1 MRLLFAED
9 DRALCRAE
17 KTILENAGY
26 SVDFVHNGEDAL
38 DYAQAAE
45 YDGIILD
52 WMMPA
57 PDGVEVL
64 RRLREGGI
72 ATPCLLLTA
81 RDAVE
86 DRVAGLDAGADD
98 YLPKPFASAELL
110 ARIRAMLRRK
120 ADYKPD
126 LLKYGDLTLDRQEM
140 NLAREKKTVRLSNKM
155 YQLMEMLME
164 QPGRIFEVNQI
175 IERIWG
181 WDCESDTNVIWVTVF
196 NLRKVLK
203 DLGTTVTIRVTRP
216 RTTAPARRSSAP
228 SSSRSHRRTHTHTP
242 AGPARRSPAQAPQ
255 PPHRRPYHQ
264 HRQQASPPQAQQP
277 HTAAT
282 SHQQHQTPEIQH
294 KRARAHDAAPTRP
307 RNSKRARA

>member
-17 KTILENAGY
+17 KTILESAGY

-38 DYAQAAE
+38 DYAQEAE

-64 RRLREGGI
+64 RQLRVKGI
-72 ATPCLLLTA
+72 STPCLLLTA
-81 RDAVE
+81 RDAIE
-86 DRVAGLDAGADD
+86 DRVTGLDAGADD

-120 ADYKPD
+120 ADYTPD

-140 NLAREKKTVRLSNKM
+140 SLSLAGKTMKLSNKM
-155 YQLMEMLME
+155 YQLMEMMIE
-164 QPGRIFEVNQI
+164 QPGRVFEVNQI

-181 WDCESDTNVIWVTVF
+181 WDCESDVNVIWVTVF
-196 NLRKVLK
+196 NLRKILK
-203 DLGTTVTIRVTRP
+203 DLGTTVTIKATRGVGY
-216 RTTAPARRSSAP
+216 SLE
-228 SSSRSHRRTHTHTP
+228 
-242 AGPARRSPAQAPQ
+242 GG
-255 PPHRRPYHQ
+255 
-264 HRQQASPPQAQQP
+264 
-277 HTAAT
+277 
-282 SHQQHQTPEIQH
+282 
-294 KRARAHDAAPTRP
+294 K
-307 RNSKRARA
+307 